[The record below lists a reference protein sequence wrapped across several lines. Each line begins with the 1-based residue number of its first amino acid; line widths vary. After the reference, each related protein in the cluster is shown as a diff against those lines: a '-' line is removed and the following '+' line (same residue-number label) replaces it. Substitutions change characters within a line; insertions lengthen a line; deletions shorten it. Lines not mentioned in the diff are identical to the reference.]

1 MIQETTFAALHRQIE
16 SLTAMVRDL
25 ACWLGHDAPKELVED
40 AKRVVA
46 EWEDDDGAPNA
57 KPTGP
62 GGINV

>member
-1 MIQETTFAALHRQIE
+1 MTINDTAKLRRKIET
-16 SLTAMVRDL
+16 LTAMVRDL
-25 ACWLGHDAPKELVED
+25 YCWLGHDAPRGLVSD
-40 AKRVVA
+40 ANRVIA